1 MIHSLWNLRTVIS
14 DALHRPHNRPLCS
27 SFSPASPSPP
37 LSPPPLFF
45 LCNPRVK
52 HDFQECRGTIIAQHV
67 EIIQLQVS
75 ENFPSAREKKERTWS
90 LLFTL
95 ISQPCTVRSPA
106 KFHVSRRILLSEGS
120 NVLGEMVG
128 FRIGGARPRCARDTP
143 GRCALIANP
152 IRAVWTETRWQI
164 DSSSVERLAEMQLKG
179 YRLVG
184 ISRIPSGPG
193 SFRWSIVEFTR
204 HANSLLR
211 RDFS

>member
-27 SFSPASPSPP
+27 SFSPASPTPP

-128 FRIGGARPRCARDTP
+128 FRIGGARPPGVHAIHQADARWLPIQFAPSERKRVGKSIHRAWNDWRRC
-143 GRCALIANP
+143 
-152 IRAVWTETRWQI
+152 
-164 DSSSVERLAEMQLKG
+164 S
-179 YRLVG
+179 
-184 ISRIPSGPG
+184 
-193 SFRWSIVEFTR
+193 
-204 HANSLLR
+204 
-211 RDFS
+211 